1 MHQNATHLAPKRSA
15 FSTKTQCYLLQ
26 NAVLSPAKR
35 KVKCSKTQSEKCE
48 KQAFSCFCER
58 QLSAVFLK
66 IERQKHSK

>member
-1 MHQNATHLAPKRSA
+1 MCEMHQNATHLAPKRSA
-15 FSTKTQCYLLQ
+15 FSSKTQCYLLQ

-35 KVKCSKTQSEKCE
+35 KVKSVK
-48 KQAFSCFCER
+48 KQTFSCFCER